1 MYVCMHNRYAIA
13 NAPLLMSTRIDTLDP
28 ALVEIFQEPEV
39 IAIDQDFAGEKQNA
53 PDKTIN
59 SDSPDKT
66 ISCVFR

>member
-1 MYVCMHNRYAIA
+1 
-13 NAPLLMSTRIDTLDP
+13 MSTRIDTLDP

-66 ISCVFR
+66 IHSDSPDKTISCVFR